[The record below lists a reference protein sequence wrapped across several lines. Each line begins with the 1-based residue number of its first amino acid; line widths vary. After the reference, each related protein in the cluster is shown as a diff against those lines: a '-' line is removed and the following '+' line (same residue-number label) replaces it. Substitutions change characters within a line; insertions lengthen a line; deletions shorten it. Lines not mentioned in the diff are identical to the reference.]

1 MEKLKKYNQILLA
14 FLGTVVLFWG
24 LLGLIYVAFEFLGHT
39 RHDSPEP
46 QLLAEEQV
54 KKLAADSIRKQI
66 ISFNRAELID
76 TTRLFYLIPVDQAQL
91 DKAEKYGST
100 NRNKSHYLDD
110 SDYHTPAHNNILFYN
125 GINKTTY
132 PLFKKRVSINSY
144 ETFYSGKQI
153 VAHFAVTDTDS
164 NHDGFMSHKDLQKL
178 YIFLPEF
185 SRFLEIEAVDKT
197 FYSLQR
203 LGKTDDFIAKY
214 GLDRDKNGQFDHEI
228 EPFVFY
234 RLNLQEGKLVDII
247 PDTLIEQLQ
256 RRLDGREN

>member
-24 LLGLIYVAFEFLGHT
+24 L
-39 RHDSPEP
+39 
-46 QLLAEEQV
+46 
-54 KKLAADSIRKQI
+54 
-66 ISFNRAELID
+66 
-76 TTRLFYLIPVDQAQL
+76 
-91 DKAEKYGST
+91 
-100 NRNKSHYLDD
+100 
-110 SDYHTPAHNNILFYN
+110 
-125 GINKTTY
+125 
-132 PLFKKRVSINSY
+132 
-144 ETFYSGKQI
+144 
-153 VAHFAVTDTDS
+153 
-164 NHDGFMSHKDLQKL
+164 
-178 YIFLPEF
+178 
-185 SRFLEIEAVDKT
+185 
-197 FYSLQR
+197 LQR